1 MKLKVIILFI
11 IIFIAT
17 NIFAN
22 DSLYVEKI
30 KVLNSKVDSLSVLFN
45 NEVSINKKY
54 IDIVDRTNN
63 NLNMSWTP
71 TNVIITIV
79 GVFCSIFSIL
89 TFIIAFGSRQ
99 EVSKLIKQKSKDFDK
114 IVEKKILEINE
125 MVEAKLTED
134 GEDEFL
140 TKVDTKLDDVINLIK
155 KHN

>member
-1 MKLKVIILFI
+1 MKKKAAIFLILVLFVK
-11 IIFIAT
+11 AS
-17 NIFAN
+17 FAN
-22 DSLYVEKI
+22 DSLTNNKIEK
-30 KVLNSKVDSLSVLFN
+30 LNYKVDSLSVLFN
-45 NEVSINKKY
+45 NEVSLNKKY

-114 IVEKKILEINE
+114 IVEKRILEINE
-125 MVEAKLTED
+125 MVEAKLKED
-134 GEDEFL
+134 GDNEFL
-140 TKVDTKLDDVINLIK
+140 TKVDTKLDDVIYLIK